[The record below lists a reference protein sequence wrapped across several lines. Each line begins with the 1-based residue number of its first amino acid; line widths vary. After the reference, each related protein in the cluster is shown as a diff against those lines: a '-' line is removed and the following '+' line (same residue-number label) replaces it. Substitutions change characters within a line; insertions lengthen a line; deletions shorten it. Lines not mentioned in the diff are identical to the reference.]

1 MLRAVIFDMDGTLLD
16 SEVIHYIVIN
26 DILKRELG
34 WEQTQEEYLKYC
46 GIPDQKMWPMMMDE
60 MDSGNVM
67 SLARKWGM
75 ASDEVLP
82 SVEDSGAKPQGNIGE
97 ESRRHGLSGQ
107 DSSGQGCF
115 EQGSSEQDRSGEGCS
130 EQDGSGQGCFER
142 GSSEQDRSGQGKD
155 SSGQGCFEQGSS
167 EQDRLGEDRSG
178 QSSSRSE
185 QGRSGREVPEQV
197 KSALSAELERLHWAE
212 YDLYIEKNGVKAFP
226 GVRELMGALR
236 TENIRIAVATG
247 SLVRI
252 VRENLKLLG
261 IEEFVEEIAT
271 SEDCDNGKPAPDVFL
286 LAAKKLGIA
295 PADCLVVEDAGNGLQ
310 GALSAGM
317 ACAGFDGSELPSE
330 LSLAPIV
337 FSDYRRVKPADMREW
352 HRQQKGSDG
361 GLE

>member
-34 WEQTQEEYLKYC
+34 WEQTPEEYLKYC

-107 DSSGQGCF
+107 DSSGEGCSEQDGSGQGCF
-115 EQGSSEQDRSGEGCS
+115 EQGSSEQDRSGK
-130 EQDGSGQGCFER
+130 
-142 GSSEQDRSGQGKD
+142 SS
-155 SSGQGCFEQGSS
+155 
-167 EQDRLGEDRSG
+167 SG

-185 QGRSGREVPEQV
+185 QGSSGREVPEQV

-330 LSLAPIV
+330 LSLAPSV

>member
-34 WEQTQEEYLKYC
+34 WEQTPEEYLKYC

-82 SVEDSGAKPQGNIGE
+82 SAEDSGAKPQGNIGE

-107 DSSGQGCF
+107 DSSGEGCSEQDGSGQGCF
-115 EQGSSEQDRSGEGCS
+115 EQGSSEQDRSGQGCS
-130 EQDGSGQGCFER
+130 S
-142 GSSEQDRSGQGKD
+142 
-155 SSGQGCFEQGSS
+155 
-167 EQDRLGEDRSG
+167 
-178 QSSSRSE
+178 SE

-361 GLE
+361 SLE

>member
-34 WEQTQEEYLKYC
+34 WEQTPEEYLKYC

-107 DSSGQGCF
+107 DSSGEGCSEQDGSGQGCF
-115 EQGSSEQDRSGEGCS
+115 EQGSSEQDRSGK
-130 EQDGSGQGCFER
+130 
-142 GSSEQDRSGQGKD
+142 SS
-155 SSGQGCFEQGSS
+155 
-167 EQDRLGEDRSG
+167 SG

-185 QGRSGREVPEQV
+185 QGSSGREVPEQV

-361 GLE
+361 SLE

>member
-34 WEQTQEEYLKYC
+34 WEQTPEEYLKYC

-82 SVEDSGAKPQGNIGE
+82 SVEDSRVKPQGNIEE
-97 ESRRHGLSGQ
+97 ESRRRGLSGQ
-107 DSSGQGCF
+107 DSSVEGCSEQDGSGQGCF
-115 EQGSSEQDRSGEGCS
+115 EQGSSEQDRSGK
-130 EQDGSGQGCFER
+130 
-142 GSSEQDRSGQGKD
+142 SS
-155 SSGQGCFEQGSS
+155 
-167 EQDRLGEDRSG
+167 SG

-317 ACAGFDGSELPSE
+317 ACAGFDGSELPADVA
-330 LSLAPIV
+330 LAPIV

-361 GLE
+361 SLE

>member
-34 WEQTQEEYLKYC
+34 WEQTPEEYLKYC

-107 DSSGQGCF
+107 DSSGEGC
-115 EQGSSEQDRSGEGCS
+115 SEQDGSGEGCSEQDSSGEGCS
-130 EQDGSGQGCFER
+130 EQDGSGQGCFEQ
-142 GSSEQDRSGQGKD
+142 GSSEQDRSGK
-155 SSGQGCFEQGSS
+155 SS
-167 EQDRLGEDRSG
+167 SG

-185 QGRSGREVPEQV
+185 QGSSGREVPEQV

>member
-34 WEQTQEEYLKYC
+34 WEQTPEEYLKYC

-82 SVEDSGAKPQGNIGE
+82 SAEDSGAKPQGNIGE

-107 DSSGQGCF
+107 DSSGEGCS
-115 EQGSSEQDRSGEGCS
+115 EQDGSGQGSSEQDRSGEGCS
-130 EQDGSGQGCFER
+130 EQDGSGQGCFEQ
-142 GSSEQDRSGQGKD
+142 GSSEQDRSGQGC
-155 SSGQGCFEQGSS
+155 SS
-167 EQDRLGEDRSG
+167 
-178 QSSSRSE
+178 SE

>member
-34 WEQTQEEYLKYC
+34 WEQTPEEYLKYC

-82 SVEDSGAKPQGNIGE
+82 SAEDAGAKPQGNIGE

-107 DSSGQGCF
+107 DSSGEGCS
-115 EQGSSEQDRSGEGCS
+115 EQDGSGQGSSEQDRSGEGCS
-130 EQDGSGQGCFER
+130 EQDGSGQGCFEQ
-142 GSSEQDRSGQGKD
+142 GSSEQDRSGQGC
-155 SSGQGCFEQGSS
+155 SS
-167 EQDRLGEDRSG
+167 
-178 QSSSRSE
+178 SE

-361 GLE
+361 SLE

>member
-34 WEQTQEEYLKYC
+34 WEQTPEEYLKYC
-46 GIPDQKMWPMMMDE
+46 GIPDQKMWLMMMDE

-107 DSSGQGCF
+107 DSSGEGCSEQDGSGQGCF
-115 EQGSSEQDRSGEGCS
+115 EQGSSEQDRSGK
-130 EQDGSGQGCFER
+130 
-142 GSSEQDRSGQGKD
+142 SS
-155 SSGQGCFEQGSS
+155 
-167 EQDRLGEDRSG
+167 SG

>member
-34 WEQTQEEYLKYC
+34 WEQTPEEYLKYC

-107 DSSGQGCF
+107 DSSG
-115 EQGSSEQDRSGEGCS
+115 EGCS
-130 EQDGSGQGCFER
+130 EQDGSGQGCFE
-142 GSSEQDRSGQGKD
+142 
-155 SSGQGCFEQGSS
+155 QGSS
-167 EQDRLGEDRSG
+167 EQDRPGKSSSG

-337 FSDYRRVKPADMREW
+337 FSDYRKVKPADMREW

>member
-34 WEQTQEEYLKYC
+34 WEQTPEEYLKYC

-82 SVEDSGAKPQGNIGE
+82 SVENSGAKPQGNIGE

-107 DSSGQGCF
+107 DSSGEGCSEQDGSGQGCF
-115 EQGSSEQDRSGEGCS
+115 EQGSSEQDRSGK
-130 EQDGSGQGCFER
+130 
-142 GSSEQDRSGQGKD
+142 SS
-155 SSGQGCFEQGSS
+155 
-167 EQDRLGEDRSG
+167 SG

-185 QGRSGREVPEQV
+185 QGSSGREVPEQV

>member
-34 WEQTQEEYLKYC
+34 WEQTPEEYLKYC

-82 SVEDSGAKPQGNIGE
+82 SAEDSGAKPQGNIGE

-107 DSSGQGCF
+107 DSSGEGCSEQDGSGQGCF
-115 EQGSSEQDRSGEGCS
+115 EQGSSEQDRSGK
-130 EQDGSGQGCFER
+130 
-142 GSSEQDRSGQGKD
+142 SS
-155 SSGQGCFEQGSS
+155 
-167 EQDRLGEDRSG
+167 SG

>member
-34 WEQTQEEYLKYC
+34 WEQTPEEYLKYC

-82 SVEDSGAKPQGNIGE
+82 SAEDSGAKPQGNIGE

-107 DSSGQGCF
+107 DSSGEGCS
-115 EQGSSEQDRSGEGCS
+115 EQDGSGQGSSEQDRSGEGCS
-130 EQDGSGQGCFER
+130 EQDGSGQGCFEQ
-142 GSSEQDRSGQGKD
+142 GSSEQDRSGQGC
-155 SSGQGCFEQGSS
+155 SS
-167 EQDRLGEDRSG
+167 
-178 QSSSRSE
+178 SE

-361 GLE
+361 SLE

>member
-34 WEQTQEEYLKYC
+34 WEQTPEEYLKYC

-60 MDSGNVM
+60 MDSGNLM

-107 DSSGQGCF
+107 DSSGEGCSEQDGSGQGCF
-115 EQGSSEQDRSGEGCS
+115 EQGSSEQDRSGK
-130 EQDGSGQGCFER
+130 
-142 GSSEQDRSGQGKD
+142 SS
-155 SSGQGCFEQGSS
+155 
-167 EQDRLGEDRSG
+167 SG

-337 FSDYRRVKPADMREW
+337 FSDYRKVKPADMREW

>member
-34 WEQTQEEYLKYC
+34 WEQTPEEYLKYC

-82 SVEDSGAKPQGNIGE
+82 SVEDSGAKPQGNIRE

-107 DSSGQGCF
+107 DSSGEGCSEQDGSGQGCF
-115 EQGSSEQDRSGEGCS
+115 EQGSSEQDRSGK
-130 EQDGSGQGCFER
+130 
-142 GSSEQDRSGQGKD
+142 SS
-155 SSGQGCFEQGSS
+155 
-167 EQDRLGEDRSG
+167 SG
-178 QSSSRSE
+178 QSSSRSK

>member
-34 WEQTQEEYLKYC
+34 WEQTPEEYLKYC

-107 DSSGQGCF
+107 DSSGEGCSEQDGSGQGCF
-115 EQGSSEQDRSGEGCS
+115 EQGSSEQDRSGK
-130 EQDGSGQGCFER
+130 
-142 GSSEQDRSGQGKD
+142 SS
-155 SSGQGCFEQGSS
+155 
-167 EQDRLGEDRSG
+167 SG

-185 QGRSGREVPEQV
+185 QGSSGREVPEQV

-337 FSDYRRVKPADMREW
+337 FSDYRKVKPADMREW
-352 HRQQKGSDG
+352 HRRQKGS
-361 GLE
+361 

>member
-34 WEQTQEEYLKYC
+34 WEQTPEEYLKYC

-107 DSSGQGCF
+107 DSSGEGCSEQDGSGQGCF
-115 EQGSSEQDRSGEGCS
+115 EQGSSEQDRSGQGCS
-130 EQDGSGQGCFER
+130 S
-142 GSSEQDRSGQGKD
+142 
-155 SSGQGCFEQGSS
+155 
-167 EQDRLGEDRSG
+167 
-178 QSSSRSE
+178 SE

>member
-34 WEQTQEEYLKYC
+34 WEQTPEEYLKYC

-107 DSSGQGCF
+107 DSSGEGCSEQDGSGQGCF

-130 EQDGSGQGCFER
+130 EQDGSGQGCFEQ
-142 GSSEQDRSGQGKD
+142 GSSEQDRSGKSC
-155 SSGQGCFEQGSS
+155 SS
-167 EQDRLGEDRSG
+167 
-178 QSSSRSE
+178 SE

-361 GLE
+361 SLE

>member
-34 WEQTQEEYLKYC
+34 WEQTPEEYLKYC

-60 MDSGNVM
+60 MDSGNLM

-107 DSSGQGCF
+107 DSSGEGCSEQDGSGQGCF
-115 EQGSSEQDRSGEGCS
+115 EQGSSEQDRSGKS
-130 EQDGSGQGCFER
+130 SS
-142 GSSEQDRSGQGKD
+142 SSEQDRSGK
-155 SSGQGCFEQGSS
+155 SSSSS
-167 EQDRLGEDRSG
+167 EQGCSGKSSSSSEQNRSG
-178 QSSSRSE
+178 KSSSSSE

>member
-34 WEQTQEEYLKYC
+34 WEQTPEEYLKYC
-46 GIPDQKMWPMMMDE
+46 GIPDQKMWPMMIDE
-60 MDSGNVM
+60 MDSGKVM

-75 ASDEVLP
+75 ASDEALP
-82 SVEDSGAKPQGNIGE
+82 SVEDSGAKPRGNIEE
-97 ESRRHGLSGQ
+97 ESMRHGLSGQ
-107 DSSGQGCF
+107 DG
-115 EQGSSEQDRSGEGCS
+115 SGEGCS
-130 EQDGSGQGCFER
+130 EQDGSGQGCSEQ
-142 GSSEQDRSGQGKD
+142 GSSEQDRSGQ
-155 SSGQGCFEQGSS
+155 SSLIS
-167 EQDRLGEDRSG
+167 EQDR
-178 QSSSRSE
+178 
-185 QGRSGREVPEQV
+185 SGREIPEQV

-236 TENIRIAVATG
+236 TEKIRIAVATG

-286 LAAKKLGIA
+286 LAAKKLGVA

-337 FSDYRRVKPADMREW
+337 FSDYRKVKPADMREW
-352 HRQQKGSDG
+352 HRQQKGSDCS
-361 GLE
+361 LE

>member
-34 WEQTQEEYLKYC
+34 WEQTPEEYLKYC

-82 SVEDSGAKPQGNIGE
+82 SAEDSGAKPQGNIGE

-107 DSSGQGCF
+107 DSSG
-115 EQGSSEQDRSGEGCS
+115 EGCS
-130 EQDGSGQGCFER
+130 EQDGSGQGC
-142 GSSEQDRSGQGKD
+142 SEQDRSGQGC
-155 SSGQGCFEQGSS
+155 SS
-167 EQDRLGEDRSG
+167 
-178 QSSSRSE
+178 SE

-337 FSDYRRVKPADMREW
+337 FSDYRKVKPADMREW

>member
-34 WEQTQEEYLKYC
+34 WEQTPEEYLKYC

-107 DSSGQGCF
+107 DSSGEGCSEQDGSGQGCF
-115 EQGSSEQDRSGEGCS
+115 EQGSSEQDRSGKSCS
-130 EQDGSGQGCFER
+130 S
-142 GSSEQDRSGQGKD
+142 
-155 SSGQGCFEQGSS
+155 
-167 EQDRLGEDRSG
+167 
-178 QSSSRSE
+178 SE

>member
-34 WEQTQEEYLKYC
+34 WEQTPEEYLKYC

-107 DSSGQGCF
+107 DSSG
-115 EQGSSEQDRSGEGCS
+115 EGCS
-130 EQDGSGQGCFER
+130 EQDG
-142 GSSEQDRSGQGKD
+142 
-155 SSGQGCFEQGSS
+155 SGQGCFEQGSS

>member
-34 WEQTQEEYLKYC
+34 WEQNPEEYLKYC

-82 SVEDSGAKPQGNIGE
+82 SAEDSGAKPQGNIGE

-107 DSSGQGCF
+107 DSSGEGCSEQDGSGQGCF
-115 EQGSSEQDRSGEGCS
+115 EQGSSEQDRSGQGCS
-130 EQDGSGQGCFER
+130 S
-142 GSSEQDRSGQGKD
+142 
-155 SSGQGCFEQGSS
+155 
-167 EQDRLGEDRSG
+167 
-178 QSSSRSE
+178 SE

-337 FSDYRRVKPADMREW
+337 FSDYRKVKPADMREW

>member
-34 WEQTQEEYLKYC
+34 WEQTPEEYLKYC
-46 GIPDQKMWPMMMDE
+46 GIPDRKMWPMMMDE

-82 SVEDSGAKPQGNIGE
+82 SAEDSGAKPQGNIGE

-107 DSSGQGCF
+107 DSSGEGCSEQDGSGQGCF
-115 EQGSSEQDRSGEGCS
+115 EQGSSEQDRSGK
-130 EQDGSGQGCFER
+130 
-142 GSSEQDRSGQGKD
+142 SS
-155 SSGQGCFEQGSS
+155 
-167 EQDRLGEDRSG
+167 SG

>member
-1 MLRAVIFDMDGTLLD
+1 M
-16 SEVIHYIVIN
+16 
-26 DILKRELG
+26 
-34 WEQTQEEYLKYC
+34 
-46 GIPDQKMWPMMMDE
+46 
-60 MDSGNVM
+60 
-67 SLARKWGM
+67 
-75 ASDEVLP
+75 
-82 SVEDSGAKPQGNIGE
+82 
-97 ESRRHGLSGQ
+97 
-107 DSSGQGCF
+107 
-115 EQGSSEQDRSGEGCS
+115 
-130 EQDGSGQGCFER
+130 
-142 GSSEQDRSGQGKD
+142 
-155 SSGQGCFEQGSS
+155 
-167 EQDRLGEDRSG
+167 
-178 QSSSRSE
+178 
-185 QGRSGREVPEQV
+185 
-197 KSALSAELERLHWAE
+197 
-212 YDLYIEKNGVKAFP
+212 
-226 GVRELMGALR
+226 
-236 TENIRIAVATG
+236 ATG